1 MEEFLRLRNGEN
13 IQIIC
18 DLEIGPTYSPVPV
31 ILVLTKYDM
40 VISDFL
46 SKIAGADAQQYELAR
61 ARAHQMCEEFRRHHF
76 HKGLQ
81 EVPVEIVSGTPLS
94 SSPYAS

>member
-1 MEEFLRLRNGEN
+1 MRNGEN

-18 DLEIGPTYSPVPV
+18 DLEIGPTLPLVPV
-31 ILVLTKYDM
+31 ILVLTKFDV
-40 VISDFL
+40 VISDVL
-46 SKIAGADAQQYELAR
+46 SDIAGGDAQYYELAR
-61 ARAHQMCEEFRRHHF
+61 ARAHQMFEDFRRCHF